1 MVPARRRL
9 LMSFQGQLKPGHVAP
24 ELDQFVVSQL
34 QGFLSSKTTDKFLL
48 EFECPDE
55 MAASSTVHSTPTEWI
70 PCGTE
75 ASRAS
80 VLKASTYALL
90 LAPTDLD
97 TAATPLLLARLAESL
112 KHGAI
117 PVLLGDHLRLPFS
130 ETILWRR
137 AVLHLPKVSF
147 FL

>member
-1 MVPARRRL
+1 
-9 LMSFQGQLKPGHVAP
+9 MSFQGQLKLGHVAP

-55 MAASSTVHSTPTEWI
+55 FAASSTNLSSPTEWI

-80 VLKASTYALL
+80 VLRASTYALL

-97 TAATPLLLARLAESL
+97 TSATPLLLARLAESL
-112 KHGAI
+112 KNGAI

-137 AVLHLPKVSF
+137 AMLRLPKVGSIF
-147 FL
+147 HYSRGFV